1 MAASDIGQIVQ
12 LIATA
17 LVAGAG
23 GYLGS
28 YLRQKGKNLATR
40 EDLAPIV
47 RTQETIRREIS
58 HIGFTHQR
66 GWELTREVLWDI
78 QKKLAEMAWAAQELS
93 ALSQSGAFPERR
105 QIEFDRLLQ
114 AVRQLIYLRA
124 IAGSLIE
131 NVQAANDLDTALRAA
146 TVNLP
151 RGFELPAA
159 QYSALQSRI
168 DTAVMT
174 TQSITR
180 RILFPTDQT

>member
-1 MAASDIGQIVQ
+1 MQ
-12 LIATA
+12 LLITA

-40 EDLAPIV
+40 EDLDPIV

-78 QKKLAEMAWAAQELS
+78 QKKLADMAWAAMELS
-93 ALSQSGAFPERR
+93 ALSNSGAPRERR
-105 QIEFDRLLQ
+105 QAEFDRFMK
-114 AVRQLIYLRA
+114 AVRQTIHLRA

-131 NVQAANDLDTALRAA
+131 NVQLANDLDAALRAA
-146 TVNLP
+146 CVGLP
-151 RGFELPAA
+151 RDCEITEA

-168 DTAVMT
+168 DAAVMS
-174 TQSITR
+174 TQSLTR
-180 RILFPTDQT
+180 RILFSTTQNL